1 MLSIVPKSSSV
12 HELYLSH
19 PGLQHTGDAGID
31 LLVPHDLIIPAR
43 ALGFPIDH
51 QVACAM
57 MKSGSYISYYL
68 YPRSSISKT
77 PLRMCNSVGI
87 IDSGYRGNI
96 IGMVDNVS
104 DTDYCVKKGT
114 RLFQICMPTLE
125 PLMLELVTSLPPSER
140 GSGGFGSTGV

>member
-1 MLSIVPKSSSV
+1 MLSVLLKSDSIL
-12 HELYLSH
+12 ELYSSH
-19 PGLQHTGDAGID
+19 PGLQHAGDAGID
-31 LLVPHDLIIPAR
+31 LMVPQDVTIPANAR
-43 ALGFPIDH
+43 GFPIDH
-51 QVACAM
+51 SIACAM
-57 MKSGSYISYYL
+57 TKSGSLISYYL

-77 PLRMCNSVGI
+77 PLRMCNCVGI

-104 DTDYCVKKGT
+104 DTDYVVKKGT

-125 PLMLELVTSLPPSER
+125 PLKLDLVISLPSSER